1 MLIGFNNIHFSWK
14 ETILL
19 IEERRERRE
28 RARRGRGRERE
39 RLREGKK
46 KKARVSF
53 HFQVRPWDDAF
64 EKALYRF
71 RANEIKWCRPWQ
83 KGKPKLKAIYFHW
96 GMWHCSGTINGLNID
111 TDMERENKKKERE
124 RETKIQS
131 NDWWHRWVKR
141 EQSLDLDRLAVMIPI
156 ILFLSLFFST
166 LLSLNWECWNWQSKY
181 LKHSQIL

>member
-19 IEERRERRE
+19 IEERRERERRE
-28 RARRGRGRERE
+28 GARRRGGGGGRGE
-39 RLREGKK
+39 K
-46 KKARVSF
+46 KKAWASF

-96 GMWHCSGTINGLNID
+96 GMWHCSGTINGLSID
-111 TDMERENKKKERE
+111 TEIWGERTKKKRQRYKEMSGATDESRE
-124 RETKIQS
+124 RESLDQGRLTLMIYIIVFLLLFL
-131 NDWWHRWVKR
+131 HFL
-141 EQSLDLDRLAVMIPI
+141 QSLNR
-156 ILFLSLFFST
+156 
-166 LLSLNWECWNWQSKY
+166 K
-181 LKHSQIL
+181 

>member
-28 RARRGRGRERE
+28 GARRGW
-39 RLREGKK
+39 
-46 KKARVSF
+46 RVESGASF

-64 EKALYRF
+64 EIALYRF

-96 GMWHCSGTINGLNID
+96 GMWHCSGTINRLSVD
-111 TDMERENKKKERE
+111 TEIWGEGTHEKEKRDKNTKKWLMAQMSGGRAKSRPG
-124 RETKIQS
+124 QM
-131 NDWWHRWVKR
+131 NCNAF
-141 EQSLDLDRLAVMIPI
+141 LLLLYLLYFY
-156 ILFLSLFFST
+156 LFL
-166 LLSLNWECWNWQSKY
+166 LSS
-181 LKHSQIL
+181 

>member
-28 RARRGRGRERE
+28 GARREKKRG
-39 RLREGKK
+39 
-46 KKARVSF
+46 ASF

-83 KGKPKLKAIYFHW
+83 KGKPKLKVIYFHW
-96 GMWHCSGTINGLNID
+96 GMWHCSGTINGLSID
-111 TDMERENKKKERE
+111 RDMERENKKRDKDS
-124 RETKIQS
+124 KK
-131 NDWWHRWVKR
+131 WHRRVKG
-141 EQSLDLDRLAVMIPI
+141 EQSLDQGRFTVMISI
-156 ILFLSLFFST
+156 IVFYSFFFT
-166 LLSLNWECWNWQSKY
+166 FCV
-181 LKHSQIL
+181 

>member
-28 RARRGRGRERE
+28 GARKR
-39 RLREGKK
+39 KK
-46 KKARVSF
+46 KRGASF

-96 GMWHCSGTINGLNID
+96 GMWHCSGTINGLSID
-111 TDMERENKKKERE
+111 TEIWKER
-124 RETKIQS
+124 TKKRQRFKEMAQTSQGGAKSGPGQVNS
-131 NDWWHRWVKR
+131 NDFYYCISIPF
-141 EQSLDLDRLAVMIPI
+141 SLHN
-156 ILFLSLFFST
+156 LSST
-166 LLSLNWECWNWQSKY
+166 G
-181 LKHSQIL
+181 

>member
-111 TDMERENKKKERE
+111 TDMERENKKKRERE
-124 RETKIQS
+124 RDKDTKQWLVAQMSQERAKSRPGQIS
-131 NDWWHRWVKR
+131 CNDSYYSI
-141 EQSLDLDRLAVMIPI
+141 SL
-156 ILFLSLFFST
+156 SFFST

-181 LKHSQIL
+181 LKQSQIL